1 MGTLNRERGC
11 MSVAIN
17 VKRIG
22 FEEKGQNEKKR
33 SQDRSDQKQY
43 SISLQE
49 IRVRLYSFKGIVITK
64 NVIFFP

>member
-33 SQDRSDQKQY
+33 SQDRSDQIRSETVQY
-43 SISLQE
+43 IVT
-49 IRVRLYSFKGIVITK
+49 RNKGQAIQ
-64 NVIFFP
+64 F